1 MVEVV
6 GVRFKRTMKIYDFDA
21 NSLALEKNDPV
32 IVETEHGITLG
43 KVVIPPHM
51 KEKNLIHKGL
61 KRVLRKA
68 TEDDIRQAE
77 EIRQKELRAKFFCA
91 EKARE
96 LGLFMKVVNVEY
108 FFDGSKAIF
117 YFTADKRVDFR
128 RLVRLLASE
137 FKTRIEMRQIGA
149 RDEAK
154 LVGGIGAC
162 GRELCCAKFMPSF
175 ELVSIKM
182 AKAQGLLLNPDDIS
196 GRCGRLMCCLAF
208 EFPLY
213 KEMGKKIPKMGKRI
227 KTTKGEGR
235 VVRLDILKERFWVH
249 LNKTG
254 ETVEMT
260 PENWMKG

>member
-6 GVRFKRTMKIYDFDA
+6 GIRFKRTLKIYDFDT
-21 NSLALEKNDPV
+21 NHQSLKKGDSV
-32 IVETEHGITLG
+32 IVETDHGITLG
-43 KVVIPPHM
+43 KVVLPPHK
-51 KEKNLIHKGL
+51 KEKNRTHKGL
-61 KRVLRKA
+61 KKVLRKA
-68 TEDDIRQAE
+68 SEEDIQQAE
-77 EIRQKELRAKFFCA
+77 EIRYKELEAKYFCI

-96 LGLFMKVVNVEY
+96 LGLAMKVVNVDY

-128 RLVRLLASE
+128 KLVRMLASR

-154 LVGGIGAC
+154 LVGGLGTC
-162 GRELCCAKFMPSF
+162 GRELCCAKFIPTF

-182 AKAQGLLLNPDDIS
+182 AKAQGLLLNPEEIS

-213 KEMGKKIPKMGKRI
+213 KEMGKRLPKMGKRI
-227 KTTKGEGR
+227 KTTEGEGR
-235 VVRLDILKERFWVH
+235 VVRLDILKNRFWVH
-249 LNKTG
+249 LSG
-254 ETVEMT
+254 GGTVEMT
-260 PENWMKG
+260 PENWRKG

>member
-1 MVEVV
+1 MVNVV
-6 GVRFKRTMKIYDFDA
+6 GVRFKRTLKIYDFDA
-21 NSLALEKNDPV
+21 NHLDLKKGDSV
-32 IVETEHGITLG
+32 IVETEHGISLG
-43 KVVIPPHM
+43 KVVVPPH
-51 KEKNLIHKGL
+51 EKDESRVHKGL
-61 KRVLRKA
+61 KKVLRKA
-68 TEDDIRQAE
+68 TEEDIRQAE
-77 EIRQKELRAKFFCA
+77 EIRKKELRAKFFCS
-91 EKARE
+91 EKAKE
-96 LGLFMKVVNVEY
+96 LGLAMKVVNVEY

-128 RLVRLLASE
+128 KLVRLLAAE
-137 FKTRIEMRQIGA
+137 FRTRIEMRQIGA

-182 AKAQGLLLNPDDIS
+182 AKAQGLLLNPEEIS

-213 KEMGKKIPKMGKRI
+213 KEMGKKLPKMGKRI
-227 KTTKGEGR
+227 KTNRGEGR
-235 VVRLDILKERFWVH
+235 VVRLDILKGRFWDH
-249 LNKTG
+249 LQNG

>member
-6 GVRFKRTMKIYDFDA
+6 GVRFKRTLKICDFEA
-21 NSLALEKNDPV
+21 NNLSLKKGDSV

-43 KVVIPPHM
+43 KVAIPSHM
-51 KEKNLIHKGL
+51 KEKNRIHKGL
-61 KRVLRKA
+61 KKALRKA
-68 TEDDIRQAE
+68 TEEDIQQAE
-77 EIRQKELRAKFFCA
+77 EIHKKELEAKYFCA

-96 LGLFMKVVNVEY
+96 LGLGMKVVNVEY

-128 RLVRLLASE
+128 RLVRMLASK

-154 LVGGIGAC
+154 LVGGLGAC
-162 GRELCCAKFMPSF
+162 GREMCCAKFMPSF

-182 AKAQGLLLNPDDIS
+182 AKTQGLLLNPEEIS

-213 KEMGKKIPKMGKRI
+213 KEMGKKLPKMGKRI
-227 KTTKGEGR
+227 KTTQGEGR
-235 VVRLDILKERFWVH
+235 VVRLDILKNRFWVH
-249 LNKTG
+249 LSGG

>member
-6 GVRFKRTMKIYDFDA
+6 GVRFKRTLKIYDFDA
-21 NSLALEKNDPV
+21 NNLNLKKGDSV

-43 KVVIPPHM
+43 KVAIPSHK
-51 KEKNLIHKGL
+51 KEKSRIHRRL
-61 KRVLRKA
+61 KKVLRKA
-68 TEDDIRQAE
+68 EEEDIYQAE
-77 EIRQKELRAKFFCA
+77 EIRKKELEAKYFCA
-91 EKARE
+91 EKAKE
-96 LGLFMKVVNVEY
+96 LGLNMKVVNVEY

-128 RLVRLLASE
+128 KLVRMLASE

-154 LVGGIGAC
+154 LVGGLGAC
-162 GRELCCAKFMPSF
+162 GREFCCSKFMPSF

-182 AKAQGLLLNPDDIS
+182 AKAQGLILNPEEIS

-213 KEMGKKIPKMGKRI
+213 KEIGKKLPRLGKRI
-227 KTTKGEGR
+227 KTTQGEGR
-235 VVRLDILKERFWVH
+235 VVRLDILKEHFWVH
-249 LNKTG
+249 LSTG

-260 PENWMKG
+260 PERWIKG